1 MGTFSPT
8 TELLLD
14 PTSRQVDNIL
24 PANGESQSPVSQQLG
39 SVSPVIIQDLSWVQD
54 PTSNQADDV
63 LPKELH
69 FPASQQLESV
79 LPDTS
84 QVQDPVN
91 KQVENIFP
99 YNEKRQGPKK
109 QQNQTDQIVADG
121 SHETATR
128 QDHVVL

>member
-54 PTSNQADDV
+54 PTSNQADNV
-63 LPKELH
+63 PPKEPH
-69 FPASQQLESV
+69 CPTSQQLGSA
-79 LPDTS
+79 LPDTA
-84 QVQDPVN
+84 QAQDPVSR
-91 KQVENIFP
+91 QVENIFP
-99 YNEKRQGPKK
+99 YNEER
-109 QQNQTDQIVADG
+109 
-121 SHETATR
+121 
-128 QDHVVL
+128 